1 MDDMRPGP
9 GDQDETGDQDGAWA
23 ILPAAR
29 HTRLVDLVKQRGQV
43 SAGELVT
50 LFGVSRDT
58 IRRDLTLLEERGLLV
73 RTHGGAVPRERLVTS
88 SLTTLDSRMNR
99 HRCAKE
105 RIARAA
111 AGLVRDCETLMVN
124 GGSSIACFAGAIRDL
139 RDLTIVTNSVHIPT
153 LLPEAAVRAVYV
165 LGGTYLASSQV
176 MVGFAGFAAMPQISV
191 DTAVIGV
198 SGLSAKGC
206 SIGKLE
212 EATATKEMMAACE
225 RTIILADSSK
235 FDIQAFAL
243 VADFDRVEYLVT
255 DALPGGDLAAAL
267 EEAGVKIV
275 VAG

>member
-1 MDDMRPGP
+1 MLLRA
-9 GDQDETGDQDGAWA
+9 GDQDAIGDQEGAGA

-29 HTRLVDLVKQRGQV
+29 QTRLVELVKQRGQV
-43 SAGELVT
+43 SAGELVS

-58 IRRDLTLLEERGLLV
+58 IRRDLTLLEDRGLLV

-88 SLTTLDSRMNR
+88 SLTTLDSRMNKHR
-99 HRCAKE
+99 HAKE
-105 RIARAA
+105 RIGRAA
-111 AGLVRDCETLMVN
+111 ARLIRDRETLMVN
-124 GGSSIACFAGAIRDL
+124 AGSSIACFADAIRDL
-139 RDLTIVTNSVHIPT
+139 RDLTIVTNSLHIPT
-153 LLPEAAVRAVYV
+153 LLPEQAVRAVYV
-165 LGGTYLASSQV
+165 LGGTYIASSQV

-206 SIGKLE
+206 SISKLE

-243 VADFDRVEYLVT
+243 VADFDRIEYLVT
-255 DALPGGDLAAAL
+255 EAQPEGDLLAAL

-275 VAG
+275 VAS